1 MKGTLIY
8 MKKKSVFALLLAALL
23 ITSVSVSA
31 CSKKS
36 EAPKKPKTLEE
47 YAVNNPDVQ
56 KSIKEATSQSDVEV
70 DIKGNDVIYT
80 FELSKMDEY
89 TEEVAHDEAVVES
102 LQKVLDGSGGIFG
115 GVARTL
121 EETTGISGIKVIVY
135 YTYEGETIVTQTFD
149 ASDAESADA
158 SSGDGSSDEGSEEGS
173 DSDTDAEGESADEEA
188 ETESSES
195 AE

>member
-1 MKGTLIY
+1 MKR
-8 MKKKSVFALLLAALL
+8 KSVFALLLAALL
-23 ITSVSVSA
+23 IASLSMTA

-36 EAPKKPKTLEE
+36 NAPKKPATLEE

-56 KSIKEATSQSDVEV
+56 KSIKESTSQSDVEV

-80 FELSKMDEY
+80 FELSKMEDY
-89 TEEVAHDEAVVES
+89 TEEVAHDEAVVEN

-121 EETTGISGIKVIVY
+121 EETSGVSGIHVIVN
-135 YTYEGETIVTQTFD
+135 YTYDGETIATQTFD
-149 ASDAESADA
+149 ASDAESADV
-158 SSGDGSSDEGSEEGS
+158 SSEDGSSGEGS
-173 DSDTDAEGESADEEA
+173 DSDTDAEDESSDGEA
-188 ETESSES
+188 ETES

>member
-36 EAPKKPKTLEE
+36 NAPKKPKTLEE

-158 SSGDGSSDEGSEEGS
+158 SSGDGSSDEGS
-173 DSDTDAEGESADEEA
+173 DPDTGEEGESADEEA
-188 ETESSES
+188 ETESAES